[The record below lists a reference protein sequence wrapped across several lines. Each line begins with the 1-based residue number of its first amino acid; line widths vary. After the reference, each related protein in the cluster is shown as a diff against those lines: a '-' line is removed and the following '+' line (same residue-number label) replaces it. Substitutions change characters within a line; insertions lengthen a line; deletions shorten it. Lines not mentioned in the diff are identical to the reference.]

1 MKFVRREASRYKKLS
16 KKWRRPKGIS
26 NKVRR
31 RFSGRGPVPSIGY
44 GTDRRKR
51 GLHPSGLK
59 EVLVSTL
66 KDLEGVDPKTFAV
79 RISGKVGK
87 RKKALL
93 LARADEMKLKVLNR

>member
-1 MKFVRREASRYKKLS
+1 MKFIRREASRYKKLS

-44 GTDRRKR
+44 GNDRRKKN
-51 GLHPSGLK
+51 LHPSGLA
-59 EVLVSTL
+59 EALVSNL
-66 KDLEGVDPKTFAV
+66 RELEAVDPGTTAA

-87 RKKALL
+87 RKKELL
-93 LARADEMKLKVLNR
+93 LRKADELKIKVLNR